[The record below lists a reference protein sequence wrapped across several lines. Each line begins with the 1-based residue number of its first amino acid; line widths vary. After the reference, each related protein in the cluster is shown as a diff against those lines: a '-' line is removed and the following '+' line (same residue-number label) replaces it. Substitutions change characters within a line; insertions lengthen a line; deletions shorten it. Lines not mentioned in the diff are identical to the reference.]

1 MGSMLRNLKS
11 KNLHSNFLEEKTT
24 YNHRMPAKQKP
35 KRTPAWLYWFF
46 DLLRR
51 SPIPLWL
58 LGLLIIIIGGVAMHL
73 DAWSKGLVPNGQ
85 FNRYLTTVS
94 LFNVG
99 YIAVWMWLDARA
111 RVALAAFFR
120 NQRKSQTEVEAVW
133 ADFVSIPTLTGTLI
147 FLAGMSLGYLSL
159 PQSMALQPLIGKVLP
174 IWDLFSWIPITGL
187 VFMLLYR
194 TLRQAFLIP
203 RFFRA
208 IDVDIFNPA
217 PVYALSRFT
226 SQAAV
231 ILFVVNYALLLSSLP
246 DVLFTP
252 LGFVYQILIVGSSL
266 IYFFAPLT
274 SVNQRMREAKGNL
287 LAELGGDVKRVVQR
301 VHQGVDKLQFG
312 KVNEMRTT
320 IGALKDELEIVQK
333 IPTWPWQPETLR
345 NVLTPLL
352 LPILIYLVQRY
363 LGSMFGF

>member
-1 MGSMLRNLKS
+1 
-11 KNLHSNFLEEKTT
+11 
-24 YNHRMPAKQKP
+24 MPAKRSP
-35 KRTPAWLYWFF
+35 RPTPRWLYWFF

-73 DAWSKGLVPNGQ
+73 DAWNKGLVPNGQ
-85 FNRYLTTVS
+85 FNRYLATVS

-99 YIAVWMWLDARA
+99 YFAVWIWLDARA

-120 NQRKSQTEVEAVW
+120 NQRKSGSEFEIIW
-133 ADFVSIPTLTGTLI
+133 ADFVSVPSLTATLV
-147 FLAGMSLGYLSL
+147 FAAGMLFGYLSL
-159 PQSMALQPLIGKVLP
+159 PQSRELQPLIGQVLP
-174 IWDLFSWIPITGL
+174 IWDLFSWIPVTGL

-203 RFFRA
+203 RFFGE

-217 PVYALSRFT
+217 PVYALSRYA
-226 SQAAV
+226 SQAAIILLV
-231 ILFVVNYALLLSSLP
+231 INYGLILSSFP
-246 DVLFTP
+246 EVLLTP
-252 LGFVYQILIVGSSL
+252 LGLFYQVLIFGSSL
-266 IYFFAPLT
+266 IYFFAPLA
-274 SVNQRMREAKGNL
+274 SINQRMRSAKGEL

-301 VHQGVDKLQFG
+301 VHQGVGKLQFG

-320 IGALKDELEIVQK
+320 IGALKDELDIVQK

-345 NVLTPLL
+345 NLLTPLL
-352 LPILIYLVQRY
+352 VPIFIYVAQRY
-363 LGSMFGF
+363 LGTLFGF